1 MLTLADYPIVFEQ
14 RVAWGDMDAFG
25 HVNNVIY
32 YRYIESAR
40 LYYLDHL
47 KILQQDVLT
56 VIASNQCKYIRP
68 VVYPDIL
75 KIGVRVEEL
84 RNSAMRMHYLIY
96 SEAQQMVVAEADAVI
111 VCVDRV
117 NMQKTLIPENVRAG
131 IHKIE
136 KTAQHILD

>member
-32 YRYIESAR
+32 YRYIENAR

-96 SEAQQMVVAEADAVI
+96 SEAQQMVVAEAEAEAVI
-111 VCVDRV
+111 VCVDCV
-117 NMQKTLIPENVRAG
+117 NMQKTLIPENVRAA

-136 KTAQHILD
+136 KTA